1 MPPTNPRIVDSC
13 QFRKNVLA
21 EAGSCLADFDCGKG
35 LEFLIYKHILI
46 YMNEPNRLSC
56 KGTLLLSALAVLAGL
71 APASLSFAAE
81 SAQPTA
87 AAVTAAASVVVQ
99 AREVDL
105 AFPVEATVEA
115 VRQATVAAQ
124 VAGRVLDVRVD
135 AGQRVKQGELLMR
148 IDAREAAGSDAAAKA
163 SLAQARAAFERTKN
177 LHAQKFISKAA
188 LDQAEAAYK
197 AAEGAAASSGA
208 GLSHGTVTA
217 PMSGLVAQ
225 RHTEAGEMATPGKP
239 LLTIYDPK
247 GLRVI
252 ASLPQY
258 KLAEL
263 RKSAKA
269 RIELPEAGR
278 WIEVQRIEILPTVD
292 PRSHTATARLYL
304 PDNVEGLVPGV
315 YARAHFTVGQAK
327 KLTLPPAALL
337 RRGEVTAVYVLDDK
351 GAARLRQ
358 VRLGEAVAG
367 GELEVL
373 AGITSGERVS
383 LTPQKTGIESKAA
396 VPAPVR

>member
-1 MPPTNPRIVDSC
+1 
-13 QFRKNVLA
+13 
-21 EAGSCLADFDCGKG
+21 
-35 LEFLIYKHILI
+35 
-46 YMNEPNRLSC
+46 MNKPCRLSC
-56 KGTLLLSALAVLAGL
+56 KGTLLLSALVVLAGL
-71 APASLSFAAE
+71 MPASFSLAADATP
-81 SAQPTA
+81 SAAT
-87 AAVTAAASVVVQ
+87 ASVVVQ

-124 VAGRVLDVRVD
+124 VPGRVLEVRAD

-148 IDAREAAGSDAAAKA
+148 IDAREAAGSDASAKA

-177 LHAQKFISKAA
+177 LHAQKFVSQAA

-197 AAEGAAASSGA
+197 AAEGAAASAGA
-208 GLSHGTVTA
+208 GVSHGVVTA
-217 PMSGLVAQ
+217 PISGLVAQ
-225 RHTEAGEMATPGKP
+225 RHTEAGEMASPGKP
-239 LLTIYDPK
+239 LITIYDPK
-247 GLRVI
+247 GLRVL

-263 RKSAKA
+263 KKSARA
-269 RIELPEAGR
+269 RIELPETGR
-278 WIEVQRIEILPTVD
+278 WIDVARIEILPTVD

-304 PDNVEGLVPGV
+304 PDNIEGVVPGA
-315 YARAHFTVGQAK
+315 YARAHFTLGQAK
-327 KLTLPPAALL
+327 KMTVPPAAIL

-373 AGITSGERVS
+373 AGLNSGERVS
-383 LTPQKTGIESKAA
+383 LAPQKTGIEAKAA
-396 VPAPVR
+396 APAAAR